1 MKYKMVGLRVVD
13 ALRKEGKGT
22 VQACRQ
28 TESLVGISERSAQRK
43 RTQNTGTVSLVNDTR
58 EFESNGCSTGSR
70 VTYARVTRTTVFAH
84 YCTGHTVNMTVRSA
98 VNATVPRGRRAGIF
112 P

>member
-1 MKYKMVGLRVVD
+1 MKV
-13 ALRKEGKGT
+13 T
-22 VQACRQ
+22 
-28 TESLVGISERSAQRK
+28 QRK